1 MKDNSS
7 WEHIVVVITAIV
19 INIIVRLVSQLLME
33 AILI

>member
-7 WEHIVVVITAIV
+7 LEHIVVVITAIV